1 MEAKAGVNGGRIRKV
16 TITEIENEQEWNWP
30 DPGSFEEQETPAV
43 TVKTTE
49 EVFDE
54 LEDVVQDWKKKLEVI
69 VADGLKT
76 IKKTTKEKKTMMKY
90 LPGDALIG
98 GSSATLQA
106 RAQILSEW
114 KVDINK
120 AINATHQ
127 KLNELGNGKVK
138 QTTQV
143 VNGIATLE
151 EEEEKEKDCTTL
163 SLDFETLMRDLDVLY
178 QKYNVMNNANKIPI
192 YNVQKDLFKIPDAPF
207 PWWKPMGTY
216 AQLLRTPSLP
226 QLSSA
231 PMPERSNN
239 FLSLLQDF
247 VSDQRSQ
254 KSIMQDWKKMEDGK
268 KKSAGGKK
276 ETRRGRDSVQKMKER
291 RELRKYKQFLLR
303 EIVRKGETHY
313 YLMKKEVSEPV
324 AVGEVED
331 IFADWNKNFAEL
343 KKQKSIRPR
352 VRKISHRA
360 ERKEMIKEEMRRDF
374 QGPLTYSQ
382 MLRKNMKIKVDG
394 PAVEELFG
402 PWMKNAE
409 KMYAPLKATNAADE
423 VEVFNNWNFVFEEA
437 EKPVGACPPSLAS
450 LECGQPTVLSAQK
463 ATEKT
468 KVGVAKQNGK
478 KQSIEK
484 LSAKL
489 LAEGYP
495 LGHSDEASGRSKET
509 PTTVAL
515 RNNKT
520 ELVPFVDRKP
530 LLTNLNKV
538 EPEAKGFKPSPHAQ
552 RCVLANDIPAQTF
565 IGPINKPKVPT
576 PPPMPSFNW
585 KELLRDCS
593 DQSGRGEKTPKAYKT
608 EEIFDQW
615 RHIFIDAN
623 KDTKAKKKAVREYQE
638 DLYFMEW
645 LRNLDEPVVVEK
657 KKGRK
662 NSGSSDDKTSSP
674 TNSKRAEKKMI
685 RNQFIEDDVTEIKD
699 NRREDFAKAR
709 KIKDKKRTEASRN
722 SLGKR
727 VK

>member
-1 MEAKAGVNGGRIRKV
+1 M
-16 TITEIENEQEWNWP
+16 Q
-30 DPGSFEEQETPAV
+30 
-43 TVKTTE
+43 
-49 EVFDE
+49 
-54 LEDVVQDWKKKLEVI
+54 
-69 VADGLKT
+69 
-76 IKKTTKEKKTMMKY
+76 TTK
-90 LPGDALIG
+90 
-98 GSSATLQA
+98 
-106 RAQILSEW
+106 
-114 KVDINK
+114 
-120 AINATHQ
+120 
-127 KLNELGNGKVK
+127 
-138 QTTQV
+138 V
-143 VNGIATLE
+143 VNGIAKLE
-151 EEEEKEKDCTTL
+151 EEEKDCSTI

-178 QKYNVMNNANKIPI
+178 QKYNVMNNTNKIPI
-192 YNVQKDLFKIPDAPF
+192 YNVQKDLFKIPEAPF

-216 AQLLRTPSLP
+216 AQLLSSPSLP
-226 QLSSA
+226 QFSPPPIS
-231 PMPERSNN
+231 ERSNN
-239 FLSLLQDF
+239 LLSLLQDF

-254 KSIMQDWKKMEDGK
+254 KSIMQEWKKTEDGK
-268 KKSAGGKK
+268 KKSTGGKK
-276 ETRRGRDSVQKMKER
+276 ENRRGRDSGQKMKER
-291 RELRKYKQFLLR
+291 REMRKYKQFLLR

-324 AVGEVED
+324 TAGEVED
-331 IFADWNKNFAEL
+331 IFADWNRNFAEL
-343 KKQKSIRPR
+343 KKHKSIRPR

-360 ERKEMIKEEMRRDF
+360 ERKEMIKEERRRDF

-382 MLRKNMKIKVDG
+382 MLRKNMKMKVEG

-437 EKPVGACPPSLAS
+437 EKPVGVSPPSLAS
-450 LECGQPTVLSAQK
+450 LECGQPTVRSAPK
-463 ATEKT
+463 GTEKT
-468 KVGVAKQNGK
+468 KVGSAKLNGK

-495 LGHSDEASGRSKET
+495 LGHSDEASGRSKEP

-520 ELVPFVDRKP
+520 ELVPFVERKP
-530 LLTNLNKV
+530 LMTKMNKV

-552 RCVLANDIPAQTF
+552 RCVLVNDVPTQTF
-565 IGPINKPKVPT
+565 IGPINKPRVPT

-585 KELLRDCS
+585 KELLKGCS
-593 DQSGRGEKTPKAYKT
+593 EQSGRGEKIVKTYNT

-623 KDTKAKKKAVREYQE
+623 KDTKARKKAVREYQE
-638 DLYFMEW
+638 DVYFMEW
-645 LRNLDEPVVVEK
+645 LGNLDEPIVEK
-657 KKGRK
+657 KKERQ
-662 NSGSSDDKTSSP
+662 NSGSSDDKTPSP
-674 TNSKRAEKKMI
+674 TTSKRAEKKLI
-685 RNQFIEDDVTEIKD
+685 RKQFIEDDVTEIKD